1 MNKAIKNKLT
11 FIKYLILILLFS
23 IFSIFFYNSNINADT
38 LNNSGIGYGV
48 SKISTNQKADKKS
61 SFYNLKLKP
70 NNTQRISARVYNSKN
85 KTMTVNTK
93 ILTTFTNNN
102 GEIEYTSSLKKGQK
116 YDKSLKY
123 KASDYIKIDKN
134 DQKIKISPKGS
145 RVVHATVKMPK
156 KATGV
161 ILGSWY
167 FKSANQKSKAKKKG
181 VSINNVY
188 SYALAIKMNSTVEPV
203 QVPELH
209 LLGVSVGLDNYKKAI
224 YAQIQNYRP
233 NLMKELSVD
242 TTILSK
248 TTGEKVLTSSK
259 SGMSMAPNSNFEYA
273 TYAGDYQ
280 LKAGQYTMKVHASNK
295 GRNWYWT
302 KDFTITDKQANNLN
316 KNSINDPKPPISV
329 WWYVLG
335 VVLLMVLVA
344 LVTWLIVYL
353 VMRKKRKE

>member
-1 MNKAIKNKLT
+1 MNKVKKNNTT
-11 FIKYLILILLFS
+11 FFKFIILLLVS
-23 IFSIFFYNSNINADT
+23 IFIIFFNNFNINANN
-38 LNNSGIGYGV
+38 LNNSGIGYSV

-70 NNTQRISARVYNSKN
+70 NNTKRISARVYNSKN
-85 KTMTVNTK
+85 KSIVVNTK
-93 ILTTFTNNN
+93 ILTTFTNDN
-102 GEIEYTSSLKKGQK
+102 GAIEYTSSLKKGQK

-134 DQKIKISPKGS
+134 DQKIKIQPKSS
-145 RVVHATVKMPK
+145 RVVHATVTMPK

-161 ILGSWY
+161 MLGSWY
-167 FKSANQKSKAKKKG
+167 FKNSNQKSKTKSKG

-188 SYALAIKMNSTVEPV
+188 SYALAIKMSSTVEPI

-209 LLGVSVGLDNYKKAI
+209 LLGVSVGLDNYKKAV

-233 NLMKELSVD
+233 NLMKKLNVD
-242 TTILSK
+242 TTIFNN

-259 SGMSMAPNSNFEYA
+259 SGMSMAPNSNFKYA

-280 LKAGQYTMKVHASNK
+280 LKAGQYTMKFHASNK

-302 KDFTITDKQANNLN
+302 KGFTITDKQAKDLN
-316 KNSINDPKPPISV
+316 KNSINDPKPPISI

-335 VVLLMVLVA
+335 VILLMIFVA
-344 LVTWLIVYL
+344 LITWLIVYL